1 MGISIE
7 QWRASVGLF
16 RQKLVIHHSFCKST
30 GCSLLKVCIISMLLL
45 IGGIELNPGPTV
57 AELAK
62 KLDDF
67 IASYQIMREQIQL
80 SVPTLASKLDQIVKE
95 LSTVI
100 SNTDEAFKLHNLR
113 LCALE
118 QKLTDVVTSNQVDEH
133 EVRNQGNSIAHSSSF
148 IAQDTS
154 NQYSISS
161 IEKVVKNV
169 LDKNKRKCNVII
181 FNFPDFDSFD
191 NDKNYLS
198 DLMYDLE
205 LDESMVES
213 ITRIGRLS
221 SKPRPLRVQLSS
233 EWCKNIFLDSAY
245 KLKTMKRN
253 WPNVG
258 ISPDRTQTELDL
270 HRKLMQEFR
279 LRRNQGEKI
288 RIEDNKIVSVTG
300 PSHISFSQR
309 NNSLESQKKS
319 VDHTLFSPL
328 RVTLPQVSSLP
339 LSSSLSFSAKEFYP
353 SISSGEPVPGIIS
366 TELLPIASINVN
378 K

>member
-16 RQKLVIHHSFCKST
+16 CQKLIIHHSFCKST
-30 GCSLLKVCIISMLLL
+30 GCSLLKACIISMLLL

-67 IASYQIMREQIQL
+67 IASYHIMREQIQL
-80 SVPTLASKLDQIVKE
+80 SVPTLASRLDQIVKE

-113 LCALE
+113 LCALK
-118 QKLTDVVTSNQVDEH
+118 QKLTDAVTSTQVDEH
-133 EVRNQGNSIAHSSSF
+133 EVRNQGNSIVHSSSF
-148 IAQDTS
+148 IAQDTY

-169 LDKNKRKCNVII
+169 LDKNKRKRNVII

-205 LDESMVES
+205 LDESMVDS

-253 WPNVG
+253 WPNLG

-279 LRRNQGEKI
+279 LRRNQGEKV

-309 NNSLESQKKS
+309 NNSLESHKK
-319 VDHTLFSPL
+319 
-328 RVTLPQVSSLP
+328 
-339 LSSSLSFSAKEFYP
+339 
-353 SISSGEPVPGIIS
+353 IC
-366 TELLPIASINVN
+366 
-378 K
+378 

>member
-1 MGISIE
+1 M
-7 QWRASVGLF
+7 
-16 RQKLVIHHSFCKST
+16 
-30 GCSLLKVCIISMLLL
+30 
-45 IGGIELNPGPTV
+45 
-57 AELAK
+57 
-62 KLDDF
+62 
-67 IASYQIMREQIQL
+67 
-80 SVPTLASKLDQIVKE
+80 
-95 LSTVI
+95 I
-100 SNTDEAFKLHNLR
+100 SNTDETFKLHNLR

-118 QKLTDVVTSNQVDEH
+118 HKLTDTVTSTQVDEH

-148 IAQDTS
+148 IAQVTS

-205 LDESMVES
+205 LDESMVDS

-253 WPNVG
+253 WPNLG
-258 ISPDRTQTELDL
+258 ISPDRTQTE
-270 HRKLMQEFR
+270 
-279 LRRNQGEKI
+279 
-288 RIEDNKIVSVTG
+288 
-300 PSHISFSQR
+300 
-309 NNSLESQKKS
+309 
-319 VDHTLFSPL
+319 
-328 RVTLPQVSSLP
+328 
-339 LSSSLSFSAKEFYP
+339 
-353 SISSGEPVPGIIS
+353 
-366 TELLPIASINVN
+366 
-378 K
+378 